1 MLKVLVIAVYSLAL
15 RELLQVGQLDW
26 MHTSYKQSFDVFA
39 AKFQVSTNPLQQLRH
54 ELFEQHYS
62 IVKRGKSNQFSSSVR
77 GVN

>member
-39 AKFQVSTNPLQQLRH
+39 AKFQVSPIHFNNCGMS
-54 ELFEQHYS
+54 Y
-62 IVKRGKSNQFSSSVR
+62 SSSIAV
-77 GVN
+77 